1 MVVLASKAITTDIH
15 VSKNLEMT
23 LTHSDISNFDIYSI
37 NLIFNNSNLS

>member
-23 LTHSDISNFDIYSI
+23 KAHSDITNRL
-37 NLIFNNSNLS
+37 NGGHN